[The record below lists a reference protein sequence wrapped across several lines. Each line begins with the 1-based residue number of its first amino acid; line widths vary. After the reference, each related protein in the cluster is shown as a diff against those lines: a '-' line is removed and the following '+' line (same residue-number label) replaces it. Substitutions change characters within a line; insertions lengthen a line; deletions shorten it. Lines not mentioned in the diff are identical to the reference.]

1 MREIKFNRTDFIA
14 VYEDVYN
21 KEQCQDLIKY
31 IDLLEERSFIT
42 NESDNKHLLDHRTKN
57 LSYSYDLPVWSWVVN
72 NISPGI
78 KSCVNHYLKEFSVL
92 NRNKFLFMDFKVKKI
107 PIGGG
112 FHNWHF
118 EDNGLKNA
126 NRYLAVQIYLN
137 DNFEG
142 GETEFLY
149 FNQRVKPK
157 QGNITIFPCA
167 FTHTHRGNPPIGATK
182 YLATTWGLIQDNG
195 SNY

>member
-21 KEQCQDLIKY
+21 KEQCQELIKY
-31 IDLLEERSFIT
+31 IDLLEDRALIT
-42 NESDNKHLLDHRTKN
+42 NESNNKHLLDHKTKN
-57 LSYSYDLPVWSWVVN
+57 LAYTYDLPVWSWLVD
-72 NISPGI
+72 NIHPGI
-78 KSCVNHYLKEFSVL
+78 KGCVNHYLKEFSVM
-92 NRNKFLFMDFKVKKI
+92 NRNKFLFLDFKVKKI

-118 EDNGLKNA
+118 EDNGLNNA

-137 DNFEG
+137 DGFEG

-149 FNQRVKPK
+149 FNKRVKPVE
-157 QGNITIFPCA
+157 GNITIFPCA
-167 FTHTHRGNPPIGATK
+167 FTHTHRGNPPIGGDK
-182 YLATTWGLIQDNG
+182 YLATSWGLIQN
-195 SNY
+195 SPSSY